1 MIVISID
8 QPRTE
13 KMAKK
18 DERLQRRK
26 LQSSRAT
33 ALISITLVLLMVGLL
48 GLIVLHAQKLS
59 EYVRENI
66 GFSIIMKENVREAG
80 IVQLQKTLDASR
92 FVKSTEYI
100 TPEQAAEELQEELGE
115 DFISFLGYNPLLP
128 SIELKLKA
136 EYTNIDSMEM
146 IENELLADTDVKEIY
161 YQKDLVHLI
170 NKNIRRIGLV
180 LLGFSALLLVIA
192 VALINNTIRLSVYSK
207 RFLIKTMQLV
217 GATGGFIR
225 RPFLWY
231 GVMQGLYASF
241 IAIIFLGLLLYFFQK
256 ELPELINLQDP
267 GLILSLFGLVLL
279 TGIVLT
285 YLSTWFAVKKYL
297 RAKAD
302 RLYY

>member
-1 MIVISID
+1 MTK
-8 QPRTE
+8 R
-13 KMAKK
+13 
-18 DERLQRRK
+18 DERYQRRK

-33 ALISITLVLLMVGLL
+33 ALISITLVLFMVGLL
-48 GLIVLHAQKLS
+48 GLVVLHAQKLS

-80 IVQLQKTLDASR
+80 IVQLQKTLDATNY
-92 FVKSTEYI
+92 VKSTEYI

-115 DFISFLGYNPLLP
+115 DFIGFLGYNPLLP

-136 EYTNIDSMEM
+136 EYTNIDSLNM
-146 IENELLADTDVKEIY
+146 IESSIIANPDVKEIY
-161 YQKDLVHLI
+161 YQKNLVHLI

-180 LLGFSALLLVIA
+180 ILGFSTLLLIIA

-207 RFLIKTMQLV
+207 RFIIRTQQLV
-217 GATGGFIR
+217 GATGSFIR
-225 RPFLWY
+225 KPFLWS
-231 GVMQGLYASF
+231 GVLQGIFAAF
-241 IAIIFLGLLLYFFQK
+241 IAIIFLGVLLYFSRQ
-256 ELPELINLQDP
+256 EVPELVNLQDLT
-267 GLILSLFGLVLL
+267 LIGTLFGLVVV

-297 RAKAD
+297 RAHTD

>member
-1 MIVISID
+1 MSK
-8 QPRTE
+8 R
-13 KMAKK
+13 
-18 DERLQRRK
+18 DERYQRRK

-33 ALISITLVLLMVGLL
+33 ALISITLVLIMVGLL

-115 DFISFLGYNPLLP
+115 DFIGFLGYNPLLP
-128 SIELKLKA
+128 SIELKLQA
-136 EYTNIDSMEM
+136 DYTNIDSLEM
-146 IENELLADTDVKEIY
+146 IESELLANPDVKEIY

-170 NKNIRRIGLV
+170 NRNIRRIGLV
-180 LLGFSALLLVIA
+180 ILGFSALLLIIA
-192 VALINNTIRLSVYSK
+192 IALINNTIRLSVYSK
-207 RFLIKTMQLV
+207 RFIIRTMQLV
-217 GATGGFIR
+217 GATGSFIR
-225 RPFLWY
+225 RPFLWSS
-231 GVMQGLYASF
+231 MLQGLFAAF
-241 IAIIFLGLLLYFFQK
+241 IAIIFLGLLLYFSQQ
-256 ELPELINLQDP
+256 EVPELVNLQDLT
-267 GLILSLFGLVLL
+267 LIGTLFGLVVV

-297 RAKAD
+297 RAKID

>member
-1 MIVISID
+1 MSK
-8 QPRTE
+8 R
-13 KMAKK
+13 
-18 DERLQRRK
+18 DERYQQRK
-26 LQSSRAT
+26 LKSSRAT
-33 ALISITLVLLMVGLL
+33 ALISITLVLLMIGLL

-100 TPEQAAEELQEELGE
+100 TPEQAAEELQEDLGE
-115 DFISFLGYNPLLP
+115 DFIGFLGYNPLLP

-136 EYTNIDSMEM
+136 DYTNIDSLEM
-146 IENELLADTDVKEIY
+146 IESELLANTDVKEIY

-207 RFLIKTMQLV
+207 RFIIRTMQLV

-225 RPFLWY
+225 RPFLWN
-231 GVMQGLYASF
+231 GVLQGIYAAF
-241 IAIIFLGLLLYFFQK
+241 IAIIFLGLILYFSQK
-256 ELPELINLQDP
+256 ELPELVNLQDM
-267 GLILSLFGLVLL
+267 GLLLSLSGLVLL
-279 TGIVLT
+279 TGIVIT

-297 RAKAD
+297 RAKVD

>member
-1 MIVISID
+1 MTK
-8 QPRTE
+8 R
-13 KMAKK
+13 
-18 DERLQRRK
+18 DERYQRRK

-33 ALISITLVLLMVGLL
+33 ALISITLVLFMVGLL
-48 GLIVLHAQKLS
+48 GLVILHTQKLS

-80 IVQLQKTLDASR
+80 IVQLQKTLDATD

-115 DFISFLGYNPLLP
+115 DFIGFLGYNPLLP
-128 SIELKLKA
+128 SIELKLRA
-136 EYTNIDSMEM
+136 EYTNIDSLNM
-146 IENELLADTDVKEIY
+146 IESRIIANPDVKEIY

-170 NKNIRRIGLV
+170 NRNIRRIGLV
-180 LLGFSALLLVIA
+180 ILGFSALLLIIA

-207 RFLIKTMQLV
+207 RFIIRTQQLV
-217 GATGGFIR
+217 GATGSFIR
-225 RPFLWY
+225 RPFLWS
-231 GVMQGLYASF
+231 GVLQGIFAAF
-241 IAIIFLGLLLYFFQK
+241 IAIIFLGVLLYLSRQ
-256 ELPELINLQDP
+256 EVPELVNLQDLT
-267 GLILSLFGLVLL
+267 LIGTLFGLVVV

-297 RAKAD
+297 RAHTD

>member
-1 MIVISID
+1 MS
-8 QPRTE
+8 
-13 KMAKK
+13 KK
-18 DERLQRRK
+18 DERYQRRK
-26 LQSSRAT
+26 LHSSRAT
-33 ALISITLVLLMVGLL
+33 ALISITLVLFMLGLL

-59 EYVRENI
+59 EYVKENI
-66 GFSIIMKENVREAG
+66 GFSIIMKEGVREAG
-80 IVQLQKTLDASR
+80 IVQLQKTMDASR
-92 FVKSTEYI
+92 YVKSTEYI

-180 LLGFSALLLVIA
+180 LLGFSVLLHVIA

-231 GVMQGLYASF
+231 AVMQGLYAAF

-256 ELPELINLQDP
+256 ELPELVNLQDP

>member
-1 MIVISID
+1 
-8 QPRTE
+8 
-13 KMAKK
+13 MAKK

-180 LLGFSALLLVIA
+180 LLGFSVLLLVIA

-231 GVMQGLYASF
+231 AVMQGLYAAF
-241 IAIIFLGLLLYFFQK
+241 IAIICLGLLLYFFQK
-256 ELPELINLQDP
+256 ELPELVNLQDP

>member
-8 QPRTE
+8 QPRIK

-146 IENELLADTDVKEIY
+146 IENELLANSDVKEIY

-231 GVMQGLYASF
+231 AVMQGLYAAF
-241 IAIIFLGLLLYFFQK
+241 IAIICLGLLLYFFQK
-256 ELPELINLQDP
+256 ELPELVNLQDP

>member
-1 MIVISID
+1 MSK
-8 QPRTE
+8 R
-13 KMAKK
+13 
-18 DERLQRRK
+18 DERYQRRK

-33 ALISITLVLLMVGLL
+33 ALISITLVLFMLGLF

-80 IVQLQKTLDASR
+80 IVQLQKTLDATPY
-92 FVKSTEYI
+92 VKSTEYI
-100 TPEQAAEELQEELGE
+100 TPERAAEDLEQDLGE
-115 DFISFLGYNPLLP
+115 DFIGFLGYNPLLP

-136 EYTNIDSMEM
+136 AYTNIDSLEM
-146 IENELLADTDVKEIY
+146 IESRLTANPDVKEIY

-180 LLGFSALLLVIA
+180 LLGFSILLLVIA
-192 VALINNTIRLSVYSK
+192 IALINNTIRLAVYSR
-207 RFLIKTMQLV
+207 RFIIKTQQLV

-225 RPFLWY
+225 RPFLWQ
-231 GVMQGLYASF
+231 GVLQGMYAAF
-241 IAIIFLGLLLYFFQK
+241 IAIIFLGVIVYFSRQ
-256 ELPELINLQDP
+256 EVPELINLQDP
-267 GLILSLFGLVLL
+267 VLLLSLLVFVLL
-279 TGIVLT
+279 SGIVLS

-297 RAKAD
+297 RARVD

>member
-1 MIVISID
+1 MSK
-8 QPRTE
+8 R
-13 KMAKK
+13 
-18 DERLQRRK
+18 DERYQRRK

-33 ALISITLVLLMVGLL
+33 ALISITLVLFMLGLF

-80 IVQLQKTLDASR
+80 IVQLQKTLDATPY
-92 FVKSTEYI
+92 VKSTEYI
-100 TPEQAAEELQEELGE
+100 TPERAAEELEEDLGE
-115 DFISFLGYNPLLP
+115 DFIGFLGYNPLLP

-136 EYTNIDSMEM
+136 AYTNIDSLEM
-146 IENELLADTDVKEIY
+146 IESRLAANSDVKEIY

-180 LLGFSALLLVIA
+180 LLGFSVLLLVIA
-192 VALINNTIRLSVYSK
+192 IALINNTIRLAVYSR
-207 RFLIKTMQLV
+207 RFIIKTQQLV

-225 RPFLWY
+225 RPFLWQ
-231 GVMQGLYASF
+231 GVLQGMYAAF
-241 IAIIFLGLLLYFFQK
+241 IAIIFLGVIVYFSRQ
-256 ELPELINLQDP
+256 EVPELINLQDP
-267 GLILSLFGLVLL
+267 VLLLSLLVFVLL
-279 TGIVLT
+279 SGMVLS

-297 RAKAD
+297 RARAD

>member
-1 MIVISID
+1 
-8 QPRTE
+8 
-13 KMAKK
+13 MAKK

-146 IENELLADTDVKEIY
+146 IENELLANTDVKEIY

-192 VALINNTIRLSVYSK
+192 VALINNTIRLLVYSK

-231 GVMQGLYASF
+231 AVMQGLYAAF

-256 ELPELINLQDP
+256 ELPELVNLQDP

>member
-1 MIVISID
+1 MTK
-8 QPRTE
+8 R
-13 KMAKK
+13 
-18 DERLQRRK
+18 DERYQRRK

-33 ALISITLVLLMVGLL
+33 ALISITLVLFMVGLL
-48 GLIVLHAQKLS
+48 GLVILHTQKLS

-80 IVQLQKTLDASR
+80 IVQLQKTLDATD

-115 DFISFLGYNPLLP
+115 DFIGFLGYNPLLP
-128 SIELKLKA
+128 SIELKLRA
-136 EYTNIDSMEM
+136 EYTNIDSLSM
-146 IENELLADTDVKEIY
+146 IESRIIANPDVKEIY

-170 NKNIRRIGLV
+170 NRNIRRIGLV
-180 LLGFSALLLVIA
+180 ILGFSALLLIIA

-207 RFLIKTMQLV
+207 RFIIRTQQLV
-217 GATGGFIR
+217 GATGSFIR
-225 RPFLWY
+225 RPFLWS
-231 GVMQGLYASF
+231 GVLQGIFAAF
-241 IAIIFLGLLLYFFQK
+241 IAIIFLGVLLYLSRQ
-256 ELPELINLQDP
+256 EVPELVNLQ
-267 GLILSLFGLVLL
+267 GLTLIGTLFGLVVV

-297 RAKAD
+297 RAHTD

>member
-1 MIVISID
+1 MTK
-8 QPRTE
+8 R
-13 KMAKK
+13 
-18 DERLQRRK
+18 DERYQRRK

-33 ALISITLVLLMVGLL
+33 ALISITLVLFMVGLL
-48 GLIVLHAQKLS
+48 GLVILHTQKLS

-80 IVQLQKTLDASR
+80 IVQLQKTLDATD

-115 DFISFLGYNPLLP
+115 DFIGFLGYNPLLP
-128 SIELKLKA
+128 SIELKLRA
-136 EYTNIDSMEM
+136 EYTNIDSLNM
-146 IENELLADTDVKEIY
+146 IESRIIANPDVKEIY

-170 NKNIRRIGLV
+170 NRNIRRIGLV
-180 LLGFSALLLVIA
+180 ILGFSALLLIIA

-207 RFLIKTMQLV
+207 RFIIRTQQLV
-217 GATGGFIR
+217 GATGNFIR
-225 RPFLWY
+225 RPFLWS
-231 GVMQGLYASF
+231 GVLQGIFAAF
-241 IAIIFLGLLLYFFQK
+241 IAIIFLGVLLYLSRQ
-256 ELPELINLQDP
+256 EVPELVNLQDLT
-267 GLILSLFGLVLL
+267 LIGTLFGLVVV

-297 RAKAD
+297 RAHTD

>member
-1 MIVISID
+1 MIVNSID
-8 QPRTE
+8 QPRIK

-146 IENELLADTDVKEIY
+146 IENELLANSDVKEIY

-170 NKNIRRIGLV
+170 NKNIRRIGLF

-231 GVMQGLYASF
+231 AVMQGLYAAF
-241 IAIIFLGLLLYFFQK
+241 IAIICLGLLLYFFQK
-256 ELPELINLQDP
+256 ELPELVNLQDP

>member
-1 MIVISID
+1 MTK
-8 QPRTE
+8 R
-13 KMAKK
+13 
-18 DERLQRRK
+18 DERYQRRK

-33 ALISITLVLLMVGLL
+33 ALISITLVLFMVGLL
-48 GLIVLHAQKLS
+48 GLVILHAQKLS

-80 IVQLQKTLDASR
+80 IVQLQKTLDATD

-115 DFISFLGYNPLLP
+115 DFIGFLGYNPLLP
-128 SIELKLKA
+128 SIELKLRA
-136 EYTNIDSMEM
+136 EYTNIDSLNM
-146 IENELLADTDVKEIY
+146 IESRIIANPDVKEIY

-170 NKNIRRIGLV
+170 NRNIRRIGLV
-180 LLGFSALLLVIA
+180 ILGFSALLLIIA

-207 RFLIKTMQLV
+207 RFIIRTQQLV
-217 GATGGFIR
+217 GATGSFIR
-225 RPFLWY
+225 RPFLWS
-231 GVMQGLYASF
+231 GVLQGIFAAF
-241 IAIIFLGLLLYFFQK
+241 IAIIFLGVLLYLSRQ
-256 ELPELINLQDP
+256 EVPELVNLQDLT
-267 GLILSLFGLVLL
+267 LIGTLFGLVVV

-297 RAKAD
+297 RAHTD

>member
-8 QPRTE
+8 QSRTE

-180 LLGFSALLLVIA
+180 LLGFSVLLLVIA

-231 GVMQGLYASF
+231 AVMQGLYAAF

-256 ELPELINLQDP
+256 ELPELVNLQDP